1 VYSYADLLAAAD
13 RFGTERLKVMC
24 ANKLCERVDADTVK
38 TTLALTERHR
48 CDGLKEACLDFLT
61 HPANLR
67 AAIGTR
73 GL

>member
-1 VYSYADLLAAAD
+1 
-13 RFGTERLKVMC
+13 MC
-24 ANKLCERVDADTVK
+24 ANKLCERVDAGTVK
-38 TTLALTERHR
+38 TTLALTEQHR